1 MKKLIYTCALLI
13 SLVFLSCATSK
24 VGEGE
29 LNPVYVTNSKKI
41 SLLPPTALSRPLQTY
56 QLIEGQFG
64 KDSFTMM
71 AYIEIVPEGIFISLL
86 NDFGTDMGTI
96 SYDGS
101 KVFFESPYFPKNL
114 KGEYVISDIQ
124 NVYYDVDLLKE
135 NYSKAGLEFKVNREP
150 GKVDE
155 TTGKVDEN
163 GVEVDQIRQ
172 IYSGDKLIEEIRFE
186 GNSVTI
192 KNFLRKYEYI
202 LTDGGIVE

>member
-1 MKKLIYTCALLI
+1 MKKLILSLGILI
-13 SLVFLSCATSK
+13 SLVFLSCTTSK
-24 VGEGE
+24 VGKNV
-29 LNPVYVTNSKKI
+29 LNPVYVTNTKKI

-86 NDFGTDMGTI
+86 NDFGTDMGNI
-96 SYDGS
+96 SYDGL
-101 KVFFESPYFPKNL
+101 KVDFESAYFPKNL

-124 NVYYDVDLLKE
+124 NAYYNVDLLKE
-135 NYSKAGLEFKVNREP
+135 NYEAAGLQFEVIQEP

-155 TTGKVDEN
+155 S
-163 GVEVDQIRQ
+163 GVAVDQIRR
-172 IYSGDKLIEEIRFE
+172 IYSGGKLIEEIRFM
-186 GNSVTI
+186 GKSIII
-192 KNFLRKYEYI
+192 KNFLRNYEYI